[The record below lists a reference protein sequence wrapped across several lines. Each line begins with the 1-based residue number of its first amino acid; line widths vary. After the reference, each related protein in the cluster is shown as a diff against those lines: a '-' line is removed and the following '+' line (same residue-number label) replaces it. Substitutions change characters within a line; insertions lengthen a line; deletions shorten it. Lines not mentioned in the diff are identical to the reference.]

1 MTERIQFNRLEAAR
15 EESRTR
21 DRDVPSRVDSLD
33 GLVGSRGSTPCRSV
47 HYCDHCH
54 SRRDRCRHRQNR
66 SDVSCPWLAGPE
78 DANENLAAKDE
89 TNEARGTQCENAD
102 RSDPLGSGLAI
113 PFDPAPQDGLG
124 VLFIVPR
131 ASRVERD
138 GQPDRRRDGPSGPV
152 HCMRRPGQNLYH
164 CRTEAQSK
172 HDAGKDCEYGPDRPR
187 IFLCRHVFR
196 GGFPHRSGLG
206 LHPRLAW
213 AIGVMAIALSLVS
226 RGWTGWGLYLSRF
239 RPLATEAPFCSD
251 YVVVALVPRQARP
264 IMGGH
269 LTLSLR
275 LLG

>member
-66 SDVSCPWLAGPE
+66 SDVSCPRLAGPE

-102 RSDPLGSGLAI
+102 
-113 PFDPAPQDGLG
+113 
-124 VLFIVPR
+124 
-131 ASRVERD
+131 
-138 GQPDRRRDGPSGPV
+138 
-152 HCMRRPGQNLYH
+152 
-164 CRTEAQSK
+164 
-172 HDAGKDCEYGPDRPR
+172 
-187 IFLCRHVFR
+187 
-196 GGFPHRSGLG
+196 RSGLG

-264 IMGGH
+264 ITGGH